1 MRRSRSARVL
11 LAASLG
17 VSLAGC
23 TGLPPASP
31 TPATS
36 SGETIVVALPL
47 PPFVPPP
54 FFRSTN
60 AAVTRGFVHPELAS
74 RLVYNGLYRYD
85 DSLAPVPDLA
95 AEPCTIA
102 DDGLT
107 ITCTLVEATFHDGTP
122 LTADDVVFTYELAR
136 RANRYEL
143 GERFGCLFAFGYCV
157 GDVLESATAVDERT
171 VQFRLTRADATFL
184 TLVMPDVLIDSRA
197 VVESAYAPLAERAP
211 DLDPSE
217 YQTASDEIA
226 GELESGDPDCAELL
240 PRADELLDAAGLL
253 PLPRE
258 MFTQADATLDACL
271 YAHET
276 TVLLGAV
283 AASLQASGLDAIAE
297 AYPALSFNRAPVGT
311 GPFRWIEVTDGTRVR
326 LEANP
331 DYHHG
336 PPAAP
341 AIEIVLTRDS
351 AAAQQQLIDG
361 DIHWLPILP
370 IATELLEVL
379 RAQPDLRIVQ
389 YPESGFLMLAYN
401 VREGMLFADRNLRTA
416 LELCID
422 KPATVDAATQGT
434 GEPVYSH
441 VTPVSWAYHADL
453 PRPTR
458 DVAEARELIEASRWV
473 EGEDGVYVRDGER
486 LATDIFVTDRATER
500 LAFMELTAE
509 QARDCGFDLTVI
521 PADQNTV
528 LAPLFEYP
536 HIPGGREQ
544 PFDAHVIGW
553 AQAFDPHDP
562 LFHSSQ
568 ISSEEQP
575 AGLNFMGYRNER
587 VDALIDAGL
596 ATYDQR
602 ERARIYREL
611 QEIIAEERP
620 VLFAW
625 AGRSHDVI
633 DSRLGYVDEEINLGS
648 PQWFWQ
654 LEKLTLRDE
663 D

>member
-1 MRRSRSARVL
+1 MRRSCWVRVL
-11 LAASLG
+11 LAASLAAS
-17 VSLAGC
+17 VVGC
-23 TGLPPASP
+23 TALPPASP
-31 TPATS
+31 TPATG
-36 SGETIVVALPL
+36 SGDTIVVALPL
-47 PPFVPPP
+47 PAFFAPP

-60 AAVTRGFVHPELAS
+60 AAVGREFAHPELAS
-74 RLVYNGLYRYD
+74 RLVHSALYRYD

-107 ITCTLVEATFHDGTP
+107 ITCRLVEATFHDGTP

-143 GERFGCLFAFGYCV
+143 GESFGCLFAFGYCV
-157 GDVLESATAVDERT
+157 GDVLESATAVDERS
-171 VQFRLTRADATFL
+171 VQFRLTRPDATFL
-184 TLVMPDVLIDSRA
+184 TLAMPDVLIDSRA
-197 VVESAYAPLAERAP
+197 VVETAYAPLAERVP
-211 DLDPSE
+211 DLDASE
-217 YQTASDEIA
+217 YEAAADEIA
-226 GELESGDPDCAELL
+226 EEPESGDPDCAELL
-240 PRADELLDAAGLL
+240 PRADELLEAAGLL

-258 MFTQADATLDACL
+258 MFRQADGTLDACL
-271 YAHET
+271 YAQET

-283 AASLQASGLDAIAE
+283 AASLQASGLDAIAQ

-326 LEANP
+326 LEANAG
-331 DYHHG
+331 YHHG

-351 AAAQQQLIDG
+351 SAAQQQLIDG

-370 IATELLEVL
+370 IAIELLDEL
-379 RAQPDLRIVQ
+379 RPQPDLRIVQ
-389 YPESGFLMLAYN
+389 YPESAFMALAYN
-401 VREGMLFADRNLRTA
+401 LREGMLFADRNLRTA

-441 VTPVSWAYHADL
+441 VPPVSWAYHADL
-453 PRPTR
+453 PRPMR
-458 DVAEARELIEASRWV
+458 DVAEARALIEASSWA

-486 LATDIFVTDRATER
+486 LATDIFVTDRATQR
-500 LAFMELTAE
+500 LAFMELVAE
-509 QARDCGFDLTVI
+509 QARDCGFDLTVV
-521 PADQNTV
+521 PADQATV
-528 LAPLFEYP
+528 ISPVFEYP
-536 HIPGGREQ
+536 HIWGGREE
-544 PFDAHVIGW
+544 PFEAHFLGW
-553 AQAFDPHDP
+553 AQGFDPDSP
-562 LFHSSQ
+562 LFHSRH

-575 AGLNFMGYRNER
+575 AGFNFMGYRNER
-587 VDALIDAGL
+587 VDALIEAGV

-611 QEIIAEERP
+611 QEIIAEDRP

-633 DSRLGYVDEEINLGS
+633 DTRLGYLDGEINLAS

-654 LEKLTLRDE
+654 LEKLALQD
-663 D
+663 

>member
-1 MRRSRSARVL
+1 V
-11 LAASLG
+11 
-17 VSLAGC
+17 VP
-23 TGLPPASP
+23 TTETP
-31 TPATS
+31 TPTAGQST
-36 SGETIVVALPL
+36 EPIVIALPL
-47 PPFVPPP
+47 PPIFPPP

-60 AAVTRGFVHPELAS
+60 AAVFRAFIHPELAS
-74 RLVYNGLYRYD
+74 RLVYNALYRYD
-85 DSLAPVPDLA
+85 DSLAPVPDLT
-95 AEPCTIA
+95 AEPCTIT

-143 GERFGCLFAFGYCV
+143 GEEFGCLFAFGYCV

-171 VQFRLTRADATFL
+171 VQFRLTRPDATFP
-184 TLVMPDVLIDSRA
+184 TLAMPDVLIDSRA
-197 VVESAYAPLAERAP
+197 VVETAYAPLAERALE
-211 DLDPSE
+211 LDASE
-217 YQTASDEIA
+217 YEAAADEIA
-226 GELESGDPDCAELL
+226 DELDSGDPDCAGLL
-240 PRADELLDAAGLL
+240 PRTDELLGAAGLL
-253 PLPRE
+253 PLPRD
-258 MFTQADATLDACL
+258 MFSQADGTLDACL
-271 YAHET
+271 YAQET

-283 AASLQASGLDAIAE
+283 AASLQASGLDAIAH

-336 PPAAP
+336 QPAAP
-341 AIEIVLTRDS
+341 AIEIVLTRDV

-361 DIHWLPILP
+361 DIHWLPIP
-370 IATELLEVL
+370 QFAIELVDEL
-379 RAQPDLRIVQ
+379 RPQPDLRVVQ
-389 YPESGFLMLAYN
+389 YPESVFHMLAYN
-401 VREGMLFADRNLRTA
+401 VREGMLFADWNLRTA

-422 KPATVDAATQGT
+422 KPATVDSATQGT
-434 GEPVYSH
+434 GDPVYSF
-441 VTPVSWAYHADL
+441 VTPVSWAYHPDL
-453 PRPTR
+453 PKPTR
-458 DVAEARELIEASRWV
+458 DVAEARSLIEASGWV

-486 LATDIFVTDRATER
+486 LATDIFVTDRVTER

-509 QARDCGFDLTVI
+509 QARDCGFDLTVV
-521 PADQNTV
+521 PADQATV
-528 LAPLFEYP
+528 LNPVFEYP
-536 HIPGGREQ
+536 HIPGGREE
-544 PFDAHVIGW
+544 PFEAHFIGIG
-553 AQAFDPHDP
+553 AGFDPDLP
-562 LFHSSQ
+562 FFHSSH

-575 AGLNFMGYRNER
+575 DGFNFMGYRNER

-633 DSRLGYVDEEINLGS
+633 DSRLGYVGEEINAGS

>member
-1 MRRSRSARVL
+1 MAVL
-11 LAASLG
+11 
-17 VSLAGC
+17 VIGC
-23 TGLPPASP
+23 TAAPPVELTALPTVRAD
-31 TPATS
+31 AK
-36 SGETIVVALPL
+36 TIVIALPL
-47 PPFVPPP
+47 PQQFAPP

-60 AAVTRGFVHPELAS
+60 AAVARAFIHPELAS

-85 DSLAPVPDLA
+85 DALAPVPDLA
-95 AEPCTIA
+95 AEPCTVA
-102 DDGLT
+102 GDDVT

-143 GERFGCLFAFGYCV
+143 GDRVGCLFAFGYCA
-157 GDVLESATAVDERT
+157 GDVLQSTTAVDERT
-171 VQFRLTRADATFL
+171 VQFRLARPDATFL
-184 TLVMPDVLIDSRA
+184 TLAVPDVLIDSRA
-197 VVESAYAPLAERAP
+197 IVEAAYAPLAERAP
-211 DLDPSE
+211 DLDASE
-217 YQTASDEIA
+217 YEAAADEIA
-226 GELESGDPDCAELL
+226 AELESGDPDCGGLL

-258 MFTQADATLDACL
+258 MFSRSDGSLDACL

-283 AASLQASGLDAIAE
+283 AASLQATGLDAIAE

-311 GPFRWIEVTDGTRVR
+311 GPFRWIEVTDSTRVR
-326 LEANP
+326 LEANLE
-331 DYHHG
+331 YHHG
-336 PPAAP
+336 PPAAA
-341 AIEIVLTRDS
+341 AIEIVLTRDV
-351 AAAQQQLIDG
+351 AAAREQLLDG
-361 DIHWLPILP
+361 DVHWLPVP
-370 IATELLEVL
+370 QFATDLLDEL
-379 RAQPDLRIVQ
+379 RPQPDLRIVE
-389 YPESGFLMLAYN
+389 YPEAVFLMLAYN

-422 KPATVDAATQGT
+422 KPATVDAATDGT
-434 GEPVYSH
+434 GVPVYSH
-441 VTPVSWAYHADL
+441 VTPVSWAYHPDL

-458 DVAEARELIEASRWV
+458 DVDEARRLIEASGWV
-473 EGEDGVYVRDGER
+473 EDDDGVYVRDGQR
-486 LATDIFVTDRATER
+486 LATEVFVTDRDEPR
-500 LAFMELTAE
+500 LAFMELTSE

-528 LAPLFEYP
+528 LAPVFEYP
-536 HIPGGREQ
+536 HIPGGRER
-544 PFDAHVIGW
+544 PFDAHFIGW
-553 AQAFDPHDP
+553 GGAFDPDDR

-568 ISSEEQP
+568 ISSEDQP
-575 AGLNFMGYRNER
+575 AGFNFMGYRNER
-587 VDALIDAGL
+587 VDTLIEAGV
-596 ATYDQR
+596 ASYDQR
-602 ERARIYREL
+602 ERARIYHEL

-633 DSRLGYVDEEINLGS
+633 DARLGYVDGEINPAS

-654 LEKLTLRDE
+654 LEKLTLQDE